1 MQLRLGAV
9 MVDAVSVWARRQ
21 RAGGAEDP
29 GDHSEK
35 TSQPQISE
43 PSRVRWS
50 RLGYSDA
57 GGRLPDPRS

>member
-1 MQLRLGAV
+1 

-29 GDHSEK
+29 GDHSGK

-57 GGRLPDPRS
+57 GGRLPDSRS